1 MPPRLYLV
9 RSNRLRRSQRMPWW
23 VKFPIAYAIAGSF
36 MLGALVV
43 VGVDRSGLAQWLIE
57 PRISAVASTGVA
69 PSGVATPARTSA
81 HFSVCSTRN
90 RVTCVVDGDTF
101 WLDGV
106 KYRIADLNTP
116 EVSSP
121 SCPQEAALGQRATTR
136 LVSLLNAAPFTLGD
150 YERDE
155 DQYGRKLRIVER
167 NGRSIADTMI
177 AEGLA
182 HPWRGKR
189 ESWC

>member
-1 MPPRLYLV
+1 MPPRPYLV
-9 RSNRLRRSQRMPWW
+9 RSNRSRPSQRLPWW
-23 VKFPIAYAIAGSF
+23 VKFPLAYALAGSF

-43 VGVDRSGLAQWLIE
+43 VGVERSLLSQWIMDPPLSAAVTTPTIRAQFDICSSRQ
-57 PRISAVASTGVA
+57 RI
-69 PSGVATPARTSA
+69 
-81 HFSVCSTRN
+81 
-90 RVTCVVDGDTF
+90 TCVVDGDTF
-101 WLDGV
+101 WLEGT

-121 SCPQEAALGQRATTR
+121 SCPQEAALGQRATAR
-136 LVSLLNAAPFTLGD
+136 LIALLNAAPFTLGD
-150 YERDE
+150 YDRDE
-155 DQYGRKLRIVER
+155 DQYGRKLRIIER
-167 NGRSIADTMI
+167 NGQSIANTMI

>member
-9 RSNRLRRSQRMPWW
+9 RSGRDRPSQRLPWW
-23 VKFPIAYAIAGSF
+23 VKFPLAYAVAGAF

-43 VGVDRSGLAQWLIE
+43 VGVERSGLGQWLIDQ
-57 PRISAVASTGVA
+57 PARAVS
-69 PSGVATPARTSA
+69 ATPSPQTISA
-81 HFSVCSTRN
+81 HFDICGGRQ

-101 WLDGV
+101 WLNGV

-136 LVSLLNAAPFTLGD
+136 LASLLNAGPFTLGG

-167 NGRSIADTMI
+167 NGRSIAGTMI

>member
-1 MPPRLYLV
+1 MAPRLYLV
-9 RSNRLRRSQRMPWW
+9 KSNRTRRSQQMPWW
-23 VKFPIAYAIAGSF
+23 VKFPLVYALAGSF

-43 VGVDRSGLAQWLIE
+43 IGVERSGLSQWLMD
-57 PRISAVASTGVA
+57 PPVQARSV
-69 PSGVATPARTSA
+69 TPTISA
-81 HFSVCSTRN
+81 HFEICSSRH
-90 RVTCVVDGDTF
+90 RDTCVVDGDTF
-101 WLDGV
+101 WLNGT
-106 KYRIADLNTP
+106 KHRIADLNTP

-136 LVSLLNAAPFTLGD
+136 LVALLNAAPFTLVE

-167 NGRSIADTMI
+167 NGQSIANTMI

-182 HPWRGKR
+182 HPWRGRR

>member
-1 MPPRLYLV
+1 MPPRPYLV
-9 RSNRLRRSQRMPWW
+9 RTNASRPSQQMPWW
-23 VKFPIAYAIAGSF
+23 VKFPIVYALAGSF
-36 MLGALVV
+36 MLGAIVV
-43 VGVDRSGLAQWLIE
+43 VGVERSGLGQWIIDAPAAVTAPVSAVPSHLVSAQFSICGSGR
-57 PRISAVASTGVA
+57 RIS
-69 PSGVATPARTSA
+69 
-81 HFSVCSTRN
+81 
-90 RVTCVVDGDTF
+90 CVVDGDTF
-101 WLDGV
+101 WLDGT

-116 EVSSP
+116 EVSNP